1 MIGGVVLVEYGGPEK
16 KWPARFLKRQR
27 QVLTEQAEKMEVVR
41 YEVNVED
48 FEKWFAEL
56 KEPVKKYDIQP
67 ENMGFNIGGYMCA
80 VTILRTAR
88 MGERQRR
95 QLNAFV
101 LTGPRLLLSSSS
113 PGILIYILLSP
124 I

>member
-1 MIGGVVLVEYGGPEK
+1 MLVEYGGLEK

-88 MGERQRR
+88 MGERQTAVECICA
-95 QLNAFV
+95 NGSSAPSFII
-101 LTGPRLLLSSSS
+101 LTGDTD
-113 PGILIYILLSP
+113 IYSAISN
-124 I
+124 ITI

>member
-1 MIGGVVLVEYGGPEK
+1 MIGGVVLVEYGGLEK

-88 MGERQRR
+88 MGERQTAVECICA
-95 QLNAFV
+95 N
-101 LTGPRLLLSSSS
+101 GSSAPSFI
-113 PGILIYILLSP
+113 IL
-124 I
+124 